1 MKKLLSFI
9 LAFLL
14 CFSVFNV
21 FAEYSPQEKGITVTY
36 NGENVDFGGAKPQNI
51 GGFTMVP
58 MRAVFELAG
67 CEVSFDTK
75 TKTVIASKEN
85 ISVKLTIDDKTA
97 MVTENGKS
105 ENKKLDIAP
114 CIHSDRTLVPVRFIS
129 ESLGFTVNW
138 NPNYKEVVIID
149 FSAFEEKLK
158 ESFIYDILNLDF
170 KKKKVHTR
178 LAKISVDFMQK
189 KDAYDVKIIAD
200 SLYCIYVKSE
210 ILDEL
215 LADYAKKADKNIKG
229 KYIKMSVPEVLYY
242 NTGVIM
248 ENNGSSIW
256 DSFVQSI
263 QKDEYIYSS
272 TIKNVNEL
280 VSSLATVKIKEGE
293 EMRTSAST
301 VIPKATEVVSLDE
314 IIPVAQ

>member
-1 MKKLLSFI
+1 MKKLLSFV

-14 CFSVFNV
+14 SFSVFNV
-21 FAEYSPQEKGITVTY
+21 FAEYSPQEKEITVTY

-97 MVTENGKS
+97 MVTKNGKN
-105 ENKKLDIAP
+105 ENKTLDIAP

-149 FSAFEEKLK
+149 FSAFETKLK
-158 ESFIYDILNLDF
+158 ESFIYDVLNLDF

-178 LAKISVDFMQK
+178 LAKISADFETK
-189 KDAYDVKIIAD
+189 KDIYDVKIIAD
-200 SLYCIYVKSE
+200 SKYCIYVKSE

-215 LADYAKKADKNIKG
+215 LADYAKKAGKNIKG
-229 KYIKMSVPEVLYY
+229 KYIKMSVTEALFY
-242 NTGVIM
+242 NTGVNM
-248 ENNGSSIW
+248 EISENSIW
-256 DSFVQSI
+256 DSFAESV

-280 VSSLATVKIKEGE
+280 VSCLAMVKIEDGE
-293 EMRTSAST
+293 QMKTSAST
-301 VIPKATEVVSLDE
+301 VLPKATEVVSFDE